1 MPLVL
6 RSEKGSQL
14 TFNEMDGNFT
24 YLEELSQTGS
34 FTGSFIGD
42 GSGLTGIPGVTPIA
56 TGSFATTGS
65 NQFNGGQSIS
75 GSAVISGSLL
85 QGAQSIAS
93 GIFSHAEGRFTTASG
108 NYSHAEG
115 QSTKAL
121 GQYSHAEGLET
132 QATNLNSHAEGYDTR
147 STGPY
152 AHAEGWGSIA
162 SGTAT
167 HAEGTYTTA
176 VGGYS
181 HAEGYATISDGQ
193 YSHAE
198 GILTS
203 ASADYSHTEGQN
215 TLSSGVGSHAEGF
228 YSIASGNNSHA
239 EGGYFGLD
247 DEIYRGGTASGTGSH
262 AEGAETRASGI
273 VSHAEGFGSWAIGD
287 YSHAEGSYTTASGD
301 YSHAEGFATFAG
313 AGAHSEGE
321 NTRAS
326 GISSHTEGYY
336 TTASGNHSHAEGLGT
351 IASGNYSHAQ
361 GAYNIAISS
370 PSSFIIGNGASNSSR
385 SNLAFASGSQ
395 FQITGSLL
403 VSGSARLTGGVTGSS
418 FTGSFV
424 GDGSGLTGIPGV
436 TPIATGS
443 FATTGSNIFVGNQIV
458 TGSLILSS
466 SAAIEL
472 TVIGNSVLSGSLDV
486 SGSINTPGSGSFI
499 NFVSNPNTMRSI
511 RGNGPGLFNIIEQGN
526 TGITFAV
533 SKITTNDLTGAIT
546 SNISGSTIDG
556 NFYDNTTT
564 TSGRGRGA
572 RLSGFISGG
581 VVTRIQIETA
591 TVSLGQEEY
600 GQPANR
606 QGIGYKAGDTVTI
619 DQSLNQASGSLTITL
634 RPQDIETY
642 LGHDSRLTFDYDNT
656 RTLRVAG
663 DIVTTTNL
671 TIGEDDDTSEFY
683 VSNNGNNSIVA
694 GVGSTAGSDTGGS
707 IVTGYYNTTNYQGT
721 AVFGAWNTASEAGQ
735 TVIGLASNTTGI
747 GTGAFIIGNG
757 TEASNKSNLLVA
769 QGSTVQVT
777 GSLLVT
783 GSANIRGG
791 VTGSSF
797 TGSFVGD
804 GSGLTGIPG
813 VTPIDTG
820 SFATTGS
827 NIFVGNQTVTGSL
840 TVSGSITHRGNQTIT
855 GSLNVS
861 GSITAPGSGSYRDFV
876 NDPTKFRSI
885 RGNGSGLF
893 NIIEQSDSNISFAVS
908 KITTNDLTGAIT
920 SNLSG
925 ANNNSYNDLQPTTS
939 GVGRGARLMLTI
951 AGGVVTSVRIF
962 NTPNSNNSYEED
974 GQPAN
979 RQGIGY
985 VAGDTLTLAAGTGGI
1000 GGSGNLIITLRP
1012 QDIETYLGVDSNF
1025 KFNYHE
1031 SPELQISTNTFGTN
1045 IGIGGGIADGIGSIA
1060 AGTGTVAAGSTG
1072 AAIAVG
1078 FRNLASSTAT
1088 SVFGAYN
1095 TGSDAQTV
1103 VGIAAITL
1111 PGLESAFIIGNGNNA
1126 SDRSNLLVAAGNEVQ
1141 VTGSLLVTGSAN
1153 VNGFVLLPQVSAS
1166 LNFVDDT
1173 AAASGGVPLGGLYRS
1188 GSFIQIRLV

>member
-65 NQFNGGQSIS
+65 NQFNGGQSVS
-75 GSAVISGSLL
+75 GSVVISGSLL

-152 AHAEGWGSIA
+152 AHAEGWGSIS

-167 HAEGTYTTA
+167 HAEGNFTKA

-181 HAEGYATISDGQ
+181 HAEGYITITDGQ
-193 YSHAE
+193 WSHAE
-198 GILTS
+198 GVLTS
-203 ASADYSHTEGQN
+203 ASADYSHAEGQN

-228 YSIASGNNSHA
+228 YSIASGNHSHA

-273 VSHAEGFGSWAIGD
+273 ASHAEGFGSWAIGD
-287 YSHAEGSYTTASGD
+287 YSHAEGNYTTASGNS
-301 YSHAEGFATFAG
+301 SHAEGFATFAWD
-313 AGAHSEGE
+313 GAHSEGE

-326 GISSHTEGYY
+326 GIYSHTEGYY
-336 TTASGNHSHAEGLGT
+336 TTASGNYSHAEGLGT
-351 IASGNYSHAQ
+351 IASGSYSHAQ
-361 GAYNIAISS
+361 GAYNIAIPS

-385 SNLAFASGSQ
+385 SNLVFASGSQ

-403 VSGSARLTGGVTGSS
+403 VSGSSRFTGGITGSS

-436 TPIATGS
+436 TPIDTGS
-443 FATTGSNIFVGNQIV
+443 FATTGSNRFVGNQII
-458 TGSLILSS
+458 TGSLRI
-466 SAAIEL
+466 
-472 TVIGNSVLSGSLDV
+472 SGSVIQVGETDGNIIIE
-486 SGSINTPGSGSFI
+486 SGSI
-499 NFVSNPNTMRSI
+499 
-511 RGNGPGLFNIIEQGN
+511 
-526 TGITFAV
+526 
-533 SKITTNDLTGAIT
+533 
-546 SNISGSTIDG
+546 
-556 NFYDNTTT
+556 
-564 TSGRGRGA
+564 
-572 RLSGFISGG
+572 
-581 VVTRIQIETA
+581 
-591 TVSLGQEEY
+591 SLG
-600 GQPANR
+600 
-606 QGIGYKAGDTVTI
+606 
-619 DQSLNQASGSLTITL
+619 S
-634 RPQDIETY
+634 
-642 LGHDSRLTFDYDNT
+642 SRAF
-656 RTLRVAG
+656 G
-663 DIVTTTNL
+663 
-671 TIGEDDDTSEFY
+671 G
-683 VSNNGNNSIVA
+683 NSIAA
-694 GVGSTAGSDTGGS
+694 GKAFIDESAPFSIAVGFGLR
-707 IVTGYYNTTNYQGT
+707 TNYDST
-721 AVFGAWNTASEAGQ
+721 AVFGAWNTSSNAGQ
-735 TVIGLASNTTGI
+735 TIVGVASILNNNIGQ
-747 GTGAFIIGNG
+747 GAFVIGNG
-757 TEASNKSNLLVA
+757 TDADNRSNLLVA

>member
-65 NQFNGGQSIS
+65 NQFNGSQSIS

-152 AHAEGWGSIA
+152 AHAEGWGSIS

-167 HAEGTYTTA
+167 HAEGNFTKA

-181 HAEGYATISDGQ
+181 HAEGYITITDGQ
-193 YSHAE
+193 WSHAE
-198 GILTS
+198 GVLTS
-203 ASADYSHTEGQN
+203 ASADYSHAEGQN
-215 TLSSGVGSHAEGF
+215 TLSSGAGSHAEGF
-228 YSIASGNNSHA
+228 YSIASGNHSHA

-273 VSHAEGFGSWAIGD
+273 ASHAEGFGSWAIGD
-287 YSHAEGSYTTASGD
+287 YSHAEGNYTTASGNS
-301 YSHAEGFATFAG
+301 SHAEGFATFAWD
-313 AGAHSEGE
+313 GAHSEGE

-326 GISSHTEGYY
+326 GIYSHTEGYY
-336 TTASGNHSHAEGLGT
+336 TTASGNYSHAEGLGT
-351 IASGNYSHAQ
+351 IASGSYSHAQ
-361 GAYNIAISS
+361 GAYNIAIPS
-370 PSSFIIGNGASNSSR
+370 PSSFIIGNGVSNGSR
-385 SNLAFASGSQ
+385 SNLVFASGSQ
-395 FQITGSLL
+395 F
-403 VSGSARLTGGVTGSS
+403 
-418 FTGSFV
+418 
-424 GDGSGLTGIPGV
+424 
-436 TPIATGS
+436 
-443 FATTGSNIFVGNQIV
+443 
-458 TGSLILSS
+458 
-466 SAAIEL
+466 
-472 TVIGNSVLSGSLDV
+472 
-486 SGSINTPGSGSFI
+486 
-499 NFVSNPNTMRSI
+499 
-511 RGNGPGLFNIIEQGN
+511 
-526 TGITFAV
+526 
-533 SKITTNDLTGAIT
+533 
-546 SNISGSTIDG
+546 
-556 NFYDNTTT
+556 
-564 TSGRGRGA
+564 
-572 RLSGFISGG
+572 
-581 VVTRIQIETA
+581 
-591 TVSLGQEEY
+591 
-600 GQPANR
+600 
-606 QGIGYKAGDTVTI
+606 
-619 DQSLNQASGSLTITL
+619 
-634 RPQDIETY
+634 
-642 LGHDSRLTFDYDNT
+642 
-656 RTLRVAG
+656 
-663 DIVTTTNL
+663 
-671 TIGEDDDTSEFY
+671 
-683 VSNNGNNSIVA
+683 
-694 GVGSTAGSDTGGS
+694 
-707 IVTGYYNTTNYQGT
+707 
-721 AVFGAWNTASEAGQ
+721 
-735 TVIGLASNTTGI
+735 
-747 GTGAFIIGNG
+747 
-757 TEASNKSNLLVA
+757 
-769 QGSTVQVT
+769 QVT

-783 GSANIRGG
+783 GSANIIGG

-827 NIFVGNQTVTGSL
+827 NIFVGNQTITGSL

-939 GVGRGARLMLTI
+939 GVGQGARLMLTI

-962 NTPNSNNSYEED
+962 NISNSNNSYEED